1 MAALTHLDTHVAVW
15 LYANRQDLLS
25 DAARERLEVDRLAI
39 SPMAVLELT
48 YLREIG
54 RITEDGPTV
63 LAGLGADIGLEAD
76 PAPFAEIVDIAHACT
91 WTRDPFDRVIAAHAI
106 AVGATLLTRDASLR
120 DHVPGALW

>member
-1 MAALTHLDTHVAVW
+1 VAALTHLDTHVAVW

-25 DAARERLEVDRLAI
+25 DAVRERLEVDRLAI

-54 RITEDGPTV
+54 RITADGPTV
-63 LAGLGADIGLEAD
+63 LAALGADIGLEPD
-76 PAPFAEIVDIAHACT
+76 PAPLAEIVERAHACS

-106 AVGATLLTRDASLR
+106 AVGATLLTRDASLQE
-120 DHVPGALW
+120 HVPGALW